1 MKYTNCIV
9 ILLSAFVLTGCSS
22 FSSSDD
28 EETLGTR
35 FINYQVIAE
44 QIPDLIIPPDLTN
57 PESQGDFVSNSSKLS
72 AADSAEVQ
80 LVKVS
85 NVEVKRDAY
94 RRWLL
99 VNKSPS
105 DIWPLAKEFL
115 QSFGFKIKKEDEAIG
130 IIETEYLESDP
141 DVPDSSLGF
150 FRSML
155 SDILKAKYTLPIAD
169 KYRIRIEATEDVNS
183 SEVYLSLTSI
193 EEVVID
199 ETTLW
204 QSRAKD
210 AELETEMLLRL
221 MVFLGSDQAEAIN
234 KIQDKA
240 EVEKLPVSVYKT
252 KRGYATLVFPYDPPK
267 AWAHLGWVLDE
278 LDIDIEDSDAFELSY
293 YVDLVR
299 TNDRSFFSKLMGKS
313 AETISIQLVVKKL
326 EEGHSQVVF
335 NDLSE
340 QNEQKTIEFSFI
352 FFKELAEKFQ

>member
-1 MKYTNCIV
+1 MKYTNCV
-9 ILLSAFVLTGCSS
+9 VVLLLAFILAGCSS

-35 FINYQVIAE
+35 VINYQEVEGEIT
-44 QIPDLIIPPDLTN
+44 DLIIPPDLTN
-57 PESQGDFVSNSSKLS
+57 PKSQGDFVSISGGASDSSSSDALL
-72 AADSAEVQ
+72 ANVA
-80 LVKVS
+80 

-99 VNKSPS
+99 VDKTPS
-105 DIWPLAKEFL
+105 EIWPLAKEFL
-115 QSFGFKIKKEDEAIG
+115 QSFGFKIKKEDEALG

-141 DVPDSSLGF
+141 DVPDSSLGG
-150 FRSML
+150 FRAML
-155 SDILKAKYTLPIAD
+155 SDILKAKYALPIAD
-169 KYRIRIEATEDVNS
+169 KYRIRIEAADDESS
-183 SEVYLSLTSI
+183 SEVYLSLRSI

-221 MVFLGSDQAEAIN
+221 MVFLGSDQSDAIN
-234 KIQDKA
+234 KIQETA

-252 KRGYATLVFPYDPPK
+252 KRGYATLVFPYDPSK
-267 AWAHLGWVLDE
+267 AWAYLGWALDE
-278 LDIDIEDSDAFELSY
+278 LDVDIEDSDPFEQSY
-293 YVDLVR
+293 YVNLVR

-313 AETISIQLVVKKL
+313 AETISVQLVVKLL

-340 QNEQKTIEFSFI
+340 ENEQKTIDFSFI
-352 FFKELAEKFQ
+352 FFKERADQF

>member
-1 MKYTNCIV
+1 MNYTNCV
-9 ILLSAFVLTGCSS
+9 VVLLSALVLTGCSS

-28 EETLGTR
+28 EEVLGTR
-35 FINYQVIAE
+35 VINYQEVEGEIT
-44 QIPDLIIPPDLTN
+44 DLIIPPDLTN
-57 PESQGDFVSNSSKLS
+57 PESQGDFASSSNQLTGTGT
-72 AADSAEVQ
+72 ADMQ
-80 LVKVS
+80 LAKVA
-85 NVEVKRDAY
+85 NIEVKRDAY

-99 VNKSPS
+99 VNKAPS

-115 QSFGFKIKKEDEAIG
+115 QSFGFQIKKEDEAIG

-141 DVPDSSLGF
+141 DVPDSSLGG
-150 FRSML
+150 FRAML
-155 SDILKAKYTLPIAD
+155 TDILKAKYALPIAD
-169 KYRIRIEATEDVNS
+169 KYRIRIEATEDANS

-204 QSRAKD
+204 QSRSKD

-221 MVFLGSDQAEAIN
+221 MVFLGSDQDVAIT
-234 KIQDKA
+234 KIQDTAK
-240 EVEKLPVSVYKT
+240 VEKLPVSVYKT

-278 LDIDIEDSDAFELSY
+278 LDVNIEDSDAFEQSY
-293 YVDLVR
+293 YVNLVR

-313 AETISIQLVVKKL
+313 AETISIQLIVKQL

-340 QNEQKTIEFSFI
+340 ENEQKTIDFSFI
-352 FFKELAEKFQ
+352 FFKELADQF

>member
-9 ILLSAFVLTGCSS
+9 VLLSAFVLTGCSS

-35 FINYQVIAE
+35 VINYQEVEGEIT
-44 QIPDLIIPPDLTN
+44 DLIIPPDLTN
-57 PESQGDFVSNSSKLS
+57 PESQGDFVSISGSSS
-72 AADSAEVQ
+72 DVQ
-80 LVKVS
+80 LAKVA

-99 VNKSPS
+99 VDKTPS
-105 DIWPLAKEFL
+105 EIWPLAKDFL
-115 QSFGFKIKKEDEAIG
+115 QSFGFKIKKEDEALG

-141 DVPDSSLGF
+141 DVPDSSLGG
-150 FRSML
+150 FRAML
-155 SDILKAKYTLPIAD
+155 SDVLKAKYALPIAD
-169 KYRIRIEATEDVNS
+169 KYRIRIEATDDKSS
-183 SEVYLSLTSI
+183 SEVYLSLRSI

-199 ETTLW
+199 ENTLW

-221 MVFLGSDQAEAIN
+221 MVFLGSDQSAAIS
-234 KIQDKA
+234 KIQDTA
-240 EVEKLPVSVYKT
+240 EVERLPVSVYKT

-267 AWAHLGWVLDE
+267 AWAHLGWALDE
-278 LDIDIEDSDAFELSY
+278 LDVDIEDSDPFEQSY
-293 YVDLVR
+293 YVNLVR
-299 TNDRSFFSKLMGKS
+299 TNDRGFFSKLMGKS
-313 AETISIQLVVKKL
+313 AETISVQLVVKQL

-340 QNEQKTIEFSFI
+340 ENEQKTIDFSFI
-352 FFKELAEKFQ
+352 FFKELADQF

>member
-1 MKYTNCIV
+1 MKYTNCV
-9 ILLSAFVLTGCSS
+9 VVLLSVFVLTGCSS

-35 FINYQVIAE
+35 VINYQEVEGEIT
-44 QIPDLIIPPDLTN
+44 DLIIPPDLTN
-57 PESQGDFVSNSSKLS
+57 PESQGDFVSISGSSS
-72 AADSAEVQ
+72 DVQ
-80 LVKVS
+80 LAKVA

-99 VNKSPS
+99 VDKTPS
-105 DIWPLAKEFL
+105 EIWPLAKEFL
-115 QSFGFKIKKEDEAIG
+115 QSFGFKIKKEDEALG

-141 DVPDSSLGF
+141 DVPDSSLGG
-150 FRSML
+150 FRAML
-155 SDILKAKYTLPIAD
+155 SDILKAKYALPIAD
-169 KYRIRIEATEDVNS
+169 KYRIRIEATDDKSS
-183 SEVYLSLTSI
+183 SEVYLSLRSI

-221 MVFLGSDQAEAIN
+221 MVFLGSDQSDAIN
-234 KIQDKA
+234 KIQETA

-252 KRGYATLVFPYDPPK
+252 KSGYATLVFPYDPPK
-267 AWAHLGWVLDE
+267 AWAHLGWAMDE
-278 LDIDIEDSDAFELSY
+278 LDIDIEDSDPFEQSY
-293 YVDLVR
+293 YVNLVR
-299 TNDRSFFSKLMGKS
+299 TNDRGFFSKLMGKS
-313 AETISIQLVVKKL
+313 AETISVQLVVKQL

-340 QNEQKTIEFSFI
+340 ENEQKTIDFSFI
-352 FFKELAEKFQ
+352 FFKELADQF

>member
-1 MKYTNCIV
+1 MKYTNCV
-9 ILLSAFVLTGCSS
+9 VVLLSAFVVAGCSS

-28 EETLGTR
+28 EEILGTR
-35 FINYQVIAE
+35 VINYQEVKGEIT
-44 QIPDLIIPPDLTN
+44 DLIIPPDLTN
-57 PESQGDFVSNSSKLS
+57 PELQGDFVSNSSKLT
-72 AADSAEVQ
+72 ATDTTDVQ
-80 LVKVS
+80 LAKVA

-99 VNKSPS
+99 VNKPPS

-115 QSFGFKIKKEDEAIG
+115 QTFGFKIKKEDEAIG

-141 DVPDSSLGF
+141 DVPDSSLSGF
-150 FRSML
+150 RAML
-155 SDILKAKYTLPIAD
+155 ADILKAKYALPIAD
-169 KYRIRIEATEDVNS
+169 KYRIRIEATEDANS

-204 QSRAKD
+204 QSRVKD

-221 MVFLGSDQAEAIN
+221 MVFLGSDQSEAIN
-234 KIQDKA
+234 KIQDTV

-278 LDIDIEDSDAFELSY
+278 LNVNIEDSDPFEQSY
-293 YVDLVR
+293 YVNLVR

-313 AETISIQLVVKKL
+313 AGTVSVQLVVKQL
-326 EEGHSQVVF
+326 EEGHSQVIF

-340 QNEQKTIEFSFI
+340 ENEQKTIDFSFI
-352 FFKELAEKFQ
+352 FFKELADQF

>member
-1 MKYTNCIV
+1 MKYTNCV
-9 ILLSAFVLTGCSS
+9 VVLLSAFVLTGCSS

-35 FINYQVIAE
+35 VINYQEVGGEIT
-44 QIPDLIIPPDLTN
+44 DLIIPPDLTN
-57 PESQGDFVSNSSKLS
+57 PESQGDFVSIAGDASGSSS
-72 AADSAEVQ
+72 SDVQ
-80 LVKVS
+80 LANVA

-99 VNKSPS
+99 VDKTPTE
-105 DIWPLAKEFL
+105 IWPLAKEFL
-115 QSFGFKIKKEDEAIG
+115 QSFGFKIKKEDEALG

-141 DVPDSSLGF
+141 DVPDSSLGG
-150 FRSML
+150 FRAML
-155 SDILKAKYTLPIAD
+155 SDVLKAKYALPIAD
-169 KYRIRIEATEDVNS
+169 KYRIRIEATDDKNS
-183 SEVYLSLTSI
+183 SEVYLSLRSI

-221 MVFLGSDQAEAIN
+221 MVFLGSDQSDAIN
-234 KIQDKA
+234 KIQETAK
-240 EVEKLPVSVYKT
+240 VEKLPVSVYKT

-267 AWAHLGWVLDE
+267 AWAHLGWAMDE
-278 LDIDIEDSDAFELSY
+278 LDVDIEDSDPFEQSY
-293 YVDLVR
+293 YVNLVR
-299 TNDRSFFSKLMGKS
+299 TNDRGFFSKLVGKS
-313 AETISIQLVVKKL
+313 AGTISVQLVVKQL

-340 QNEQKTIEFSFI
+340 ENEQKTIDFSFI
-352 FFKELAEKFQ
+352 FFKELAGQF

>member
-9 ILLSAFVLTGCSS
+9 VLLSAFVLTGCSS

-35 FINYQVIAE
+35 VINYQEVEGEIT
-44 QIPDLIIPPDLTN
+44 DLIIPPDLTN
-57 PESQGDFVSNSSKLS
+57 PESQGDFVSISGSSS
-72 AADSAEVQ
+72 DVQ
-80 LVKVS
+80 LAKVA

-99 VNKSPS
+99 VDKTPS
-105 DIWPLAKEFL
+105 EIWPLAKDFL
-115 QSFGFKIKKEDEAIG
+115 QSFGFKIKKEDEALG

-141 DVPDSSLGF
+141 DVPDSSLGG
-150 FRSML
+150 FRAML
-155 SDILKAKYTLPIAD
+155 SDVLKAKYALPIAD
-169 KYRIRIEATEDVNS
+169 KYRIRIEATDDKSS
-183 SEVYLSLTSI
+183 SEVYLSLRSI

-199 ETTLW
+199 ENTLW

-221 MVFLGSDQAEAIN
+221 MVFLGSDQSAAIS
-234 KIQDKA
+234 KIQDTA
-240 EVEKLPVSVYKT
+240 EVERLPVSVYKT

-267 AWAHLGWVLDE
+267 AWAHLGWALDE
-278 LDIDIEDSDAFELSY
+278 LDVDIEDSDPFEQSY
-293 YVDLVR
+293 YVNLVR
-299 TNDRSFFSKLMGKS
+299 TNDKGFFSKLMGKS
-313 AETISIQLVVKKL
+313 AETISVQLVVKQL

-340 QNEQKTIEFSFI
+340 ENEQKTIDFSFI
-352 FFKELAEKFQ
+352 FFKELADQF

>member
-1 MKYTNCIV
+1 MKYLNNIV
-9 ILLSAFVLTGCSS
+9 VLLLASVLAGCSS

-28 EETLGTR
+28 DEVLGTR
-35 FINYQVIAE
+35 VINYQEVEGEITE
-44 QIPDLIIPPDLTN
+44 LVIPPDLTK
-57 PESQGDFVSNSSKLS
+57 PDLQGDFVSASSGLAGTD
-72 AADSAEVQ
+72 AADVQ
-80 LVKVS
+80 LVKVA

-105 DIWPLAKEFL
+105 DIWPLVKEFL
-115 QSFGFKIKKEDEAIG
+115 QSFGFQIKKEDEALG

-141 DVPDSSLGF
+141 DVPDSSLGG
-150 FRSML
+150 FRAML
-155 SDILKAKYTLPIAD
+155 SDVLKAKYALPIAD
-169 KYRIRIEATEDVNS
+169 KYRIRIEATDDANS

-210 AELETEMLLRL
+210 TELETEMLLRL
-221 MVFLGSDQAEAIN
+221 MVFLGSDQSEAVN
-234 KIQDKA
+234 KIQETANID
-240 EVEKLPVSVYKT
+240 KLPVSVYKT
-252 KRGYATLVFPYDPPK
+252 KRGYATLVFPYDPPG
-267 AWAHLGWVLDE
+267 AWAHLGWALDE
-278 LDIDIEDSDAFELSY
+278 LGVDIEDSDAFERSY
-293 YVDLVR
+293 YVSLVR

-313 AETISIQLVVKKL
+313 AEIISVQLVVKQL

-340 QNEQKTIEFSFI
+340 EDEQKTIDFSFV
-352 FFKELAEKFQ
+352 FFKELANQF